1 MTGQSTDEVVF
12 EARGSLGLI
21 TLSRPKA
28 LNALTLGMI
37 QAMQAQLQAWETDD
51 RVTRVA
57 VQGSGGRAFCAGGDV
72 RRIYEAA
79 KAGQTAAMFAI
90 WRGEYA
96 LVAAMARYPKPIV
109 ALIDGIVMGG
119 GVGISV
125 HGPYRVASESY
136 AWAMPEVG
144 IGFIPDVG
152 TTALLP
158 RLPGH
163 AGSYLA
169 LTGSKIGAGDALAVG
184 LATHAAR
191 AADFPA
197 ILDALAAGG
206 PIDEALAAHAAPAP
220 PPGPVIR
227 EAGRID
233 TCFSANSVQAILDRL
248 DAVQDSD
255 FAAETARTIRL
266 RSPTSLSLTY
276 EQMRRGAGMTVL
288 EAIRTEYRLVTRIM
302 RGHDFYEGVR
312 AVLIDKDNRPAWQPA
327 TLDAV
332 DPDAIRAAFEPAE
345 EPEPSFT

>member
-1 MTGQSTDEVVF
+1 MTEPATDEVLF
-12 EARGSLGLI
+12 ETRGSLGLV
-21 TLSRPKA
+21 TLNRPKA

-37 QAMQAQLQAWETDD
+37 RAMQDRLQAWESDES
-51 RVTRVA
+51 VTRVA

-79 KAGQTAAMFAI
+79 KAGQTAAMFTI

-96 LVAAMARYPKPIV
+96 LVALMARYPKPII

-125 HGPYRVASESY
+125 HGPVRVASEAY
-136 AWAMPEVG
+136 AFAMPEVG

-163 AGSYLA
+163 AGTYLA
-169 LTGSKIGAGDALAVG
+169 LTGSRIGAGDALALG

-206 PIDEALAAHAAPAP
+206 PIEQALAAHAAPRP
-220 PPGPVIR
+220 EGGSVTR
-227 EAGRID
+227 EAALIAA
-233 TCFSANSVQAILDRL
+233 CFSAESVPAILARL
-248 DAVQDSD
+248 DAVEGSD

-266 RSPTSLSLTY
+266 RSPTSLCLAR
-276 EQMRRGAGMTVL
+276 EQMRRGADMTVP

-312 AVLIDKDNRPAWQPA
+312 AVLVDKDNRPAWQPA

-332 DPDAIRAAFEPAE
+332 DPNAIRAAFEPAE
-345 EPEPSFT
+345 EPEPRFS